1 MFVQQIAYYTETP
14 SVQSDLKNRK
24 WGNTPSPP
32 KKKQKKR
39 QTKSTQGPAATRGK
53 EGKRKTG
60 KKNGFAYCPATEE
73 VQSNQ
78 KQAEGTASSLIKRWI
93 CLLSRYRSGSMQPKT
108 GLRHRLIRNG
118 CNDSTRNVE
127 PSLNYLSAATLKHCS
142 LVKKRQLLTRHPWQL
157 FNSLKG
163 RCNRRRPEISRS
175 GGANPRRSRNCTNQ
189 DSAKRRAPYKT
200 LLATAATQTLLKL

>member
-1 MFVQQIAYYTETP
+1 M
-14 SVQSDLKNRK
+14 
-24 WGNTPSPP
+24 
-32 KKKQKKR
+32 
-39 QTKSTQGPAATRGK
+39 
-53 EGKRKTG
+53 
-60 KKNGFAYCPATEE
+60 
-73 VQSNQ
+73 QSNQ

-127 PSLNYLSAATLKHCS
+127 PNLNYLSAATLKHCS
-142 LVKKRQLLTRHPWQL
+142 LVKNKRQLLTRHPWQL
-157 FNSLKG
+157 FNSLQG

-189 DSAKRRAPYKT
+189 DSAKRRASYKT

>member
-1 MFVQQIAYYTETP
+1 MWQHP
-14 SVQSDLKNRK
+14 L
-24 WGNTPSPP
+24 PP
-32 KKKQKKR
+32 QKKTTDQKHPR
-39 QTKSTQGPAATRGK
+39 DRDRSN
-53 EGKRKTG
+53 EGKRR
-60 KKNGFAYCPATEE
+60 KKRGEKNTEKGGFAYCPVTEE
-73 VQSNQ
+73 VQGKQ
-78 KQAEGTASSLIKRWI
+78 KQAEGTASSLIKRWF

-118 CNDSTRNVE
+118 RNDNTRNVE
-127 PSLNYLSAATLKHCS
+127 PNLNYLSAATLKHCS

-157 FNSLKG
+157 FNSLQG

>member
-1 MFVQQIAYYTETP
+1 M
-14 SVQSDLKNRK
+14 
-24 WGNTPSPP
+24 
-32 KKKQKKR
+32 
-39 QTKSTQGPAATRGK
+39 
-53 EGKRKTG
+53 
-60 KKNGFAYCPATEE
+60 
-73 VQSNQ
+73 QSNQ

-127 PSLNYLSAATLKHCS
+127 PNLNYLSAATLKHCS

>member
-1 MFVQQIAYYTETP
+1 MQTRLPCRPKAPEGPQQRGE
-14 SVQSDLKNRK
+14 
-24 WGNTPSPP
+24 
-32 KKKQKKR
+32 KK
-39 QTKSTQGPAATRGK
+39 
-53 EGKRKTG
+53 EDKRKG
-60 KKNGFAYCPATEE
+60 GLAYCPATEE

-78 KQAEGTASSLIKRWI
+78 NQAEGTASSLIKRWF

-127 PSLNYLSAATLKHCS
+127 PNLNCLSAATLKHCS

-157 FNSLKG
+157 FNSLQG

-189 DSAKRRAPYKT
+189 DSAKRRATYKT
-200 LLATAATQTLLKL
+200 LLVTAATQTLLKL

>member
-1 MFVQQIAYYTETP
+1 MQTRLPCRPKAPEGPQQRGEKKE
-14 SVQSDLKNRK
+14 D
-24 WGNTPSPP
+24 
-32 KKKQKKR
+32 KKK
-39 QTKSTQGPAATRGK
+39 GGL
-53 EGKRKTG
+53 
-60 KKNGFAYCPATEE
+60 AYCPATEE

-78 KQAEGTASSLIKRWI
+78 NQAEGTASSLIKRWFCLLSRYRRGAKQPKQAEGTASSLIKRWI

-118 CNDSTRNVE
+118 RNDSTRNVE
-127 PSLNYLSAATLKHCS
+127 PNLNFLSAATLKHCS
-142 LVKKRQLLTRHPWQL
+142 RVKKRQLLTRHPWQL
-157 FNSLKG
+157 FNSLQG

-189 DSAKRRAPYKT
+189 DSAKCRASYKT